1 MPCDMCGAES
11 ELLLAEIE
19 GVRMQVC
26 ATCARFGKVLGKA
39 PAGPSR
45 VPVRPARPEPPE
57 EPEWTIVADY
67 AQRIRDRRESLG
79 MKQEDLAKKLAEKE
93 SLVHKIEVGA
103 FSPGL
108 ELARKIEKLLGITL
122 LEKAAPGDAPSGVE
136 KRGALTLGD
145 IARLRKA

>member
-1 MPCDMCGAES
+1 
-11 ELLLAEIE
+11 
-19 GVRMQVC
+19 
-26 ATCARFGKVLGKA
+26 
-39 PAGPSR
+39 
-45 VPVRPARPEPPE
+45 
-57 EPEWTIVADY
+57 
-67 AQRIRDRRESLG
+67 
-79 MKQEDLAKKLAEKE
+79 MKQEGLAKKLAEKE